1 MALPELFFHIEISA
15 VHEYINSAKGFSL
28 HCVGLYGNFVLSD
41 RWQRFSVNHSS
52 VVENAFSRE
61 FFVLFST

>member
-15 VHEYINSAKGFSL
+15 VHEYINPAKGFSL

-41 RWQRFSVNHSS
+41 RWHPAGSF
-52 VVENAFSRE
+52 E
-61 FFVLFST
+61 